1 MTNVSIGGSIKV
13 FRANPG
19 DVEEAPNL
27 LDPDYLQ
34 IRERAERAAA
44 KQCNSAAA
52 RSVHQELALLYS
64 ARRGGRASS

>member
-1 MTNVSIGGSIKV
+1 MTNVSAHASIKV

-19 DVEEAPNL
+19 DVEEPANG

-44 KQCNSAAA
+44 KQCKSAAA
-52 RSVHQELALLYS
+52 RSVHQQLALLYS
-64 ARRGGRASS
+64 AQRSDRAS